1 MVLLASS
8 DEAGLA
14 YVETASLD
22 GERNLKLKQSKFEIK
37 EYIKKNGIQSVKG
50 TLTFGKSSNPSI
62 RCIVS

>member
-50 TLTFGKSSNPSI
+50 I
-62 RCIVS
+62 DCH